1 VEDTTL
7 VKRIAI
13 VGATGSGKTNLAVN
27 LAEQFHGEIVCADS
41 RTLYKGMDI
50 GTAKPDPDQRARVRH
65 HLLDVIDP
73 NQRLSAAEFKHLAED
88 AIVEIESRGKVPFL
102 VGGSGLYVDAV
113 LYDYKFPAQADAGE
127 RAKLD
132 QMSLEELVNR
142 LESEDPGVVE
152 VVDLKNR
159 RRLIRA
165 IETAGQPRSRR
176 KRVAPGWLTLGMTL
190 NKNVAQMTITSRV
203 KKMLEIGFLDEV
215 EKIGTEYGWESQA
228 MNIIGYRAMK
238 DVVLGHK
245 TVEEGAA
252 DFVRSDM
259 GLFKK
264 QVTWFKRNPDIV
276 WVENPQ
282 QATEKVKEFLGG
294 AV

>member
-73 NQRLSAAEFKHLAED
+73 DQRLSAAEFKHLAED

-142 LESEDPGVVE
+142 LESEDPGAVE